1 MNLAHKFLEKTDFE
15 SYEDFSENFRIKIPE
30 NFNFAYDVMD
40 EYARLEPNRLALIW
54 CNDNGEER
62 FMNFGELKKYSD
74 QAANMLSSQGI
85 KKGDK
90 VMLILRRRYEFY
102 FTVLGLSKIGAI
114 YIPSTDQLTEKDII
128 YRNNI
133 GEIKM
138 IIAYNRL
145 DIIRH
150 VENSLKA
157 SPTVEKLMLVGGQRE
172 GWISYDE
179 ELEAASEK
187 WTRPVGEENTAN
199 KDIMLIYFTSGTTS
213 MPKMT
218 LHDFTYPLGHIV
230 NAKYWQRVL
239 DGGRHLSVAD
249 SGWAKFGWGKIF
261 GQWICGVVM
270 FLYDMERFDP
280 CKLLEKIEQ
289 YRLETFCAPP
299 TIYRF
304 ILQQDMD
311 KYDLSSLVHCSTA
324 GEPLNPDVFNKFSE
338 KTGIPILN
346 GFGQSETSVLVAN
359 FEWFKVIPGSM
370 GKPNPAYAIDVVDAD
385 DNSCAEGVE
394 GELVIRHA
402 NTNKPAGLCCGY
414 YKDDEA
420 TSNAWYNDTYHTGD
434 VVYRDE
440 HGYFWFVGRNDD
452 VIKASGYRISPFEV
466 ESAVIEHPA
475 VVECAVTGA
484 PDKIRGIVVKATIV
498 LAKDFVPSDELKKN
512 IQDYVKKATAPYKY
526 PRIIE
531 FVEELPKT
539 IGGKIKRAQIR
550 KEDENENKMD

>member
-370 GKPNPAYAIDVVDAD
+370 GKPNPAYDIDVVDAD